1 MEASESQSRQISSDN
16 NYTSVYS
23 VKQTGSGQSKGR
35 NQHNNESFSRPKKS
49 QTSSTQCSRC
59 GIKGHASHECR
70 CSRNV
75 TCHKCHK
82 VGHFASVCRSKS
94 TADRKQH
101 GSSFDSRDSRRFP
114 GRKSNVCYVGE
125 VAEEALRDTNASAD
139 DDDSYTDEY
148 AYALDGCC
156 NIPVLINGVGVD
168 IVIDSGASCNTIN
181 TVIAKQLKEIGTP
194 FNDCRR
200 LIHPYGS
207 SPIPCH
213 QLVSAPIQ
221 VEGREPIQA
230 DFLVVPGNSP
240 PLLGKETA
248 ERLGVLSIGVKHL
261 SNTPQLESTKLY
273 AKYPGISDGIGCLK
287 NTQVTLHIDKTVPP
301 VARKH
306 DRTPFHMRTK
316 VAAEIQKLEQ
326 EGIIEKVSGPT
337 EWVSR
342 IVTPPKPKSPNEIR
356 LCVDMRDA
364 NRAILRTRH
373 ITPTIDELTADLNG
387 ATVFSKL
394 DLKSGY
400 HQLELHPSCRYITT
414 FSTHVGLY
422 QYKRLSF
429 GINSA
434 AEIFQHTIQTLIA
447 DIPGARNVSDD
458 IVVYGSNQSEHDAAL
473 DQTLR
478 RLHESGLTVN
488 PTKCEFN
495 KPSIEFFGYIFSADG
510 LAPAPEK
517 VKALQD
523 AAEPRNPTEL
533 RSFLGMA
540 QYSARFIRNFAT
552 ITEPLRKLTRRDAT
566 WKWEQPQTDAFNSV
580 KAALSAATAMPY
592 FSPHKETKIIVD
604 ASPVGI
610 AGILVQD
617 DQPIAYGSRALSDV
631 ESRYSQT
638 EREALAI
645 VWACE
650 HFDIYVRGASFT
662 VVTDH
667 KPLVHI
673 WNKPH
678 PPLRIARWS
687 LRLQPYDLTIEFR
700 PGKDNPADYMS
711 RHPVTKNVRSSR
723 EEKIAEEYVDFI
735 SQTSVPNAITLEEVQ
750 AATSKDKVLQTVI
763 ELCNTGRWHDVDKY
777 DVDQAALR
785 QFQNVRDELTV
796 NRHGNLLLRNTR
808 IVVPTSLQ
816 ARAVQ
821 LAHEGH
827 QGISKTKALIRSKVW
842 FPGIDTAVEDAV
854 RRCVPCQANTTRQ
867 HAEPLNMSNLPRGPW
882 INLSIDF
889 CGPLPSGQYLMVITD
904 EYSRFPIVEVVRSTA
919 AEPVIQVV
927 DKVFC
932 TYGYPDSVKTDNGPP
947 FNSQAW
953 KGFLKT
959 CGIKHRKITPLWPKA
974 NGQVENFNK
983 PLMKAIKSAKIQGQ
997 SWIYAMHQFLRAYRC
1012 TPHTTTGFTPYRL
1025 LFGRD
1030 PRTKMPDA
1038 ESFTHP
1044 DDRNVRKRDAEA
1056 KDIMKRYA
1064 DKRLHAEANP
1074 IDTGDTVLVKQ
1085 PRLNKLSTPFNPTP
1099 LVVTERKGTM
1109 VTAQRSDGSQV
1120 TRNVSM
1126 FRSIP
1131 QTLNQECD
1139 THDDSCENILPLNK
1153 DTSPTTGREEEIA
1166 PHPPQLSISRPK
1178 RTVRPPRRLIEEI

>member
-1 MEASESQSRQISSDN
+1 M
-16 NYTSVYS
+16 
-23 VKQTGSGQSKGR
+23 
-35 NQHNNESFSRPKKS
+35 
-49 QTSSTQCSRC
+49 
-59 GIKGHASHECR
+59 
-70 CSRNV
+70 
-75 TCHKCHK
+75 
-82 VGHFASVCRSKS
+82 
-94 TADRKQH
+94 
-101 GSSFDSRDSRRFP
+101 
-114 GRKSNVCYVGE
+114 CYVGD
-125 VAEEALRDTNASAD
+125 VAEDALRDTYVSTDD

-168 IVIDSGASCNTIN
+168 MVIDSGASCNTIN
-181 TVIAKQLKEIGTP
+181 TDIAQQLKEIGTS

-200 LIHPYGS
+200 LIDPYG

-213 QLVSAPIQ
+213 QLVSTPIQ

-261 SNTPQLESTKLY
+261 SNNPQTLGSKKLF
-273 AKYPGISDGIGCLK
+273 AKYPGISDGIGCLR

-306 DRTPFHMRTK
+306 DRTPFHVRTK

-356 LCVDMRDA
+356 LCVDMQDA
-364 NRAILRTRH
+364 NRAILRKRH
-373 ITPTIDELTADLNG
+373 IAPTIDELTADLNG

-400 HQLELHPSCRYITT
+400 HPLELHPSCRYITT

-447 DIPGARNVSDD
+447 DIPGVRNVSDD
-458 IVVYGSNQSEHDAAL
+458 IVVYGRNQNEQEAAL
-473 DQTLR
+473 DQTLH
-478 RLHESGLTVN
+478 RLHECGLTIN

-495 KPSIEFFGYIFSADG
+495 KTSIEFFGYIFSGDG
-510 LAPAPEK
+510 LTPAPEK

-533 RSFLGMA
+533 CSFLGMA

-552 ITEPLRKLTRRDAT
+552 ITEPLRKLTRSDAT
-566 WKWEQPQTDAFNSV
+566 WKWEQPQTDAFDSV

-592 FSPHKETKIIVD
+592 FSPYKETKIIVD

-617 DQPIAYGSRALSDV
+617 DQPTAYGSRALSDV

-638 EREALAI
+638 EREAFAV

-650 HFDIYVRGASFT
+650 HFDIYVRGSSFT

-667 KPLVHI
+667 KTLVHI
-673 WNKPH
+673 WSKPH

-687 LRLQPYDLTIEFR
+687 LRLRSYDLTTVFR
-700 PGKDNPADYMS
+700 PRKDNPADYMS
-711 RHPVTKNVRSSR
+711 RHHVTKDVRSSR
-723 EEKIAEEYVDFI
+723 EEKIAEEYVEFI
-735 SQTSVPNAITLEEVQ
+735 SQTSVANAITLEEVQ
-750 AATSKDKVLQTVI
+750 AATAKDKALQTVI
-763 ELCNTGRWHDVDKY
+763 ELCKTGRWHEVNKY

-785 QFQNVRDELTV
+785 QFQIVRDELTV

-808 IVVPTSLQ
+808 IAMPTSLQ

-827 QGISKTKALIRSKVW
+827 QGTSKTIALIRSKVW
-842 FPGIDTAVEDAV
+842 FPGIDTAVDDAV
-854 RRCVPCQANTTRQ
+854 RRCIPVKLTPPDNTQ
-867 HAEPLNMSNLPRGPW
+867 
-882 INLSIDF
+882 NLSTCRTF
-889 CGPLPSGQYLMVITD
+889 H
-904 EYSRFPIVEVVRSTA
+904 VVRGST
-919 AEPVIQVV
+919 
-927 DKVFC
+927 
-932 TYGYPDSVKTDNGPP
+932 
-947 FNSQAW
+947 
-953 KGFLKT
+953 
-959 CGIKHRKITPLWPKA
+959 
-974 NGQVENFNK
+974 
-983 PLMKAIKSAKIQGQ
+983 SA
-997 SWIYAMHQFLRAYRC
+997 
-1012 TPHTTTGFTPYRL
+1012 
-1025 LFGRD
+1025 
-1030 PRTKMPDA
+1030 
-1038 ESFTHP
+1038 
-1044 DDRNVRKRDAEA
+1044 
-1056 KDIMKRYA
+1056 
-1064 DKRLHAEANP
+1064 
-1074 IDTGDTVLVKQ
+1074 
-1085 PRLNKLSTPFNPTP
+1085 
-1099 LVVTERKGTM
+1099 
-1109 VTAQRSDGSQV
+1109 
-1120 TRNVSM
+1120 
-1126 FRSIP
+1126 
-1131 QTLNQECD
+1131 
-1139 THDDSCENILPLNK
+1139 
-1153 DTSPTTGREEEIA
+1153 
-1166 PHPPQLSISRPK
+1166 
-1178 RTVRPPRRLIEEI
+1178 